1 MFIYSWLVS
10 TLLKFYLFSSV
21 FGPQWFYSNESWILF
36 NLLKTEVSHFCFSDF
51 LPKTSNSFFLSWCP
65 RTFDHHLWLST
76 PLGLPPSSTVTQFIS
91 QSPGDAGPWPL
102 NRSVLSGCWQMH
114 RYCIYNK
121 YFITKLITP
130 SLYQKSLINNS
141 IVNKI
146 KCMYWLNYKIV
157 IGLKRKT
164 SKC

>member
-1 MFIYSWLVS
+1 M
-10 TLLKFYLFSSV
+10 
-21 FGPQWFYSNESWILF
+21 F
-36 NLLKTEVSHFCFSDF
+36 NLLKTVSHFCFSDF
-51 LPKTSNSFFLSWCP
+51 LPKTSQILFFFHGVLALLTTTSGFLP
-65 RTFDHHLWLST
+65 HLDY
-76 PLGLPPSSTVTQFIS
+76 PPPPSSTVTQFIS

-146 KCMYWLNYKIV
+146 KCMYWLTYKIV